1 MNAKI
6 TITLPINKIH
16 LKVGE
21 ILEQVA
27 SEFETASI
35 DVTSVSKK
43 VLSETDLLAQLEQI
57 DTLRKKLTL
66 LDANLQDCY
75 SIINGLIIHKTS
87 GKENQNAEQNS
98 E

>member
-87 GKENQNAEQNS
+87 GKENQNAEQNP